1 MKTTTDVQQSK
12 EETLGK
18 KLSLYD
24 FFVIGFGAIIG
35 ATGTYAPLPLAA
47 KFMLTWN
54 MVMGR
59 LELFVV
65 LALLNR
71 GFWRGNSKW

>member
-35 ATGTYAPLPLAA
+35 VGWVISIGTWIDMGGGPLTVIWKCQEMCSRETP
-47 KFMLTWN
+47 KI
-54 MVMGR
+54 
-59 LELFVV
+59 
-65 LALLNR
+65 
-71 GFWRGNSKW
+71 

>member
-24 FFVIGFGAIIG
+24 FFVIGFGAIIWSS
-35 ATGTYAPLPLAA
+35 TL
-47 KFMLTWN
+47 
-54 MVMGR
+54 
-59 LELFVV
+59 
-65 LALLNR
+65 
-71 GFWRGNSKW
+71 